1 MTTVTKVVREV
12 HHMGPESQPV
22 DYVSVPVP
30 VPVPV
35 GIGLGYSTT
44 PHSHPHPHPHPH
56 AHPHPHP
63 HGHPQFTNYEHHVT
77 GQESA
82 YPPNDAGIIEEG
94 YLS

>member
-1 MTTVTKVVREV
+1 MVREV

-30 VPVPV
+30 VPV

-44 PHSHPHPHPHPH
+44 PHSHPHPHPH

-63 HGHPQFTNYEHHVT
+63 HGHPQFTNYEHHVP
-77 GQESA
+77 GQDPA
-82 YPPNDAGIIEEG
+82 YPSNDAGNFSKIN
-94 YLS
+94 